1 MQPLLSRVAGH
12 TGQRSRVPVISATW
26 SIPGGPHPFYAVLEG
41 PVFILDI
48 VMQDE
53 AVANKGSGL
62 RATGAMTS
70 DFGGGLG
77 RIRRCRP
84 SQPLSLEA
92 VNGQKTLPGPAL

>member
-1 MQPLLSRVAGH
+1 MQPLFQRVAGH
-12 TGQRSRVPVISATW
+12 TSHFPKRVDNWGATPPLC
-26 SIPGGPHPFYAVLEG
+26 SPGR

-62 RATGAMTS
+62 RPSGAMTS

-84 SQPLSLEA
+84 SQPLSLA
-92 VNGQKTLPGPAL
+92 SVNGQKTVMGPPL